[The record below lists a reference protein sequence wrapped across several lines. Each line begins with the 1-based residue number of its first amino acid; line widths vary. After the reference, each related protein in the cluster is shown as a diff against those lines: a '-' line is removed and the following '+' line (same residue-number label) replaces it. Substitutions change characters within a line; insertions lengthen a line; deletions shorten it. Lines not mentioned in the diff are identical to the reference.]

1 MISNVID
8 NIYFLV
14 MSGLCVSALIAAL
27 LYWYA
32 VYVDLKQKAEFD
44 EKYRASRNV
53 DSSWN

>member
-1 MISNVID
+1 
-8 NIYFLV
+8 

-44 EKYRASRNV
+44 EKYRESRKDNK
-53 DSSWN
+53 

>member
-44 EKYRASRNV
+44 EKYRESRKDNK
-53 DSSWN
+53 